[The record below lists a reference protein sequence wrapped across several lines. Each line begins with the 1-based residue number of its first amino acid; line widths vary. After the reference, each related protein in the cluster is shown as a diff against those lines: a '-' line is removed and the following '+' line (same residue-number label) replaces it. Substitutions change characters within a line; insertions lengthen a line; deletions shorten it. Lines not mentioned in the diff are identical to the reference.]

1 MILFS
6 DVYFIKIKQNQIK
19 QIYQIQNLINLQ
31 KEKVKKFQ
39 FYKFNK
45 KVKFNNNFLNLLNY

>member
-31 KEKVKKFQ
+31 KFILITLLKKNIKSLSF
-39 FYKFNK
+39 
-45 KVKFNNNFLNLLNY
+45 